1 MALIYNKRQLGSFGN
16 VNFEDGT
23 VNGWGG
29 TRAIFSGDSNDQIDG
44 TGFCMRTYSRW
55 SSAGW
60 NSTSSDPAADDSYI
74 PVDITKKYT
83 LSYMVKGYQTATDG
97 RQPQH
102 YLGFNCFD
110 RLKRLVRLEHCGG
123 VGNTTLSRPLN
134 QGDSYV
140 YLTSS
145 SGWPTGADI
154 TSTAYY
160 FRALILYP
168 PTHPYYSTPWQYSRI
183 GTRGGADGGSGETY
197 IRSLVQTGQGDW
209 EGRICDRNDNN
220 KTWNYTEPYAL
231 PAGTPIARGVAG
243 GTYNYAFSRRVY
255 NTSSGWQNMITTV
268 EGTPRRNSGRY
279 FRFGAEYVKAMI
291 LHNYAHPNAGGAYPY
306 AETLWDRML
315 FIEND
320 GKYDFSG

>member
-1 MALIYNKRQLGSFGN
+1 MGLIYNKRDIGSFPN
-16 VNFEDGT
+16 PNFDGSRD
-23 VNGWGG
+23 GWGG
-29 TRAIFSGDSNDQIDG
+29 TGEFFPGDNADG
-44 TGFCMRTYSRW
+44 IEGQQGCFLTRSRW
-55 SSAGW
+55 STSGW
-60 NSTSSDPAADDSYI
+60 NNSTSVSDDSFI
-74 PVDITKKYT
+74 PVDITKRYT
-83 LSYMVKGYQTATDG
+83 LSYYVKGYQTATDG

-102 YLGFNCFD
+102 YLGFTCWD
-110 RLKRLVRLEHCGG
+110 SSKRFIRLEHCGG

-140 YLTSS
+140 YLNSS

-154 TSTAYY
+154 TSTRYY

-168 PTHPYYSTPWQYSRI
+168 PGHPEFGTPYQYSRV
-183 GTRGGADGGSGETY
+183 GTRGGAVGGSGETY

-231 PAGTPIARGVAG
+231 PAGTPISRGVAG

-255 NTSSGWQNMITTV
+255 NTASGWQNMVTTV
-268 EGTPRRNSGRY
+268 EGPPSRNSGRI
-279 FRFGAEYVKAMI
+279 FRFATAHVRAMI

-320 GKYDFSG
+320 GKYDFS